1 MENVK
6 TVNYNGKNIFVK
18 ASLEL
23 NIDDALSFK
32 PTQNWLENITKD
44 NNLHLDEINF
54 REIFYFGSKSGFI
67 TWEAKVRD
75 HNLSIEE
82 YTLKYGSPQGYYL
95 PGYVF
100 CRGDAV
106 SILPILSCQEDDNI
120 YTAVVQQARVPI
132 AQQNK
137 IEIAAGILS
146 DTTGTVAGAAL
157 DEIKQELD
165 IDDLGPHNLIDLGAL
180 AWGDTNN
187 KWTTGCGAVDEHI
200 ISFAFHKNI
209 TLKWLKDKNGKQTGE
224 NYAGERIKI
233 KIIKLDN
240 LWLNSQDSK
249 ALSSYCLYQNLIK
262 AGIIDEK
269 LNKLNRNNICS
280 CNIN

>member
-6 TVNYNGKNIFVK
+6 TIDFNGKNIFIK
-18 ASLEL
+18 AKSDL
-23 NIDDALSFK
+23 NIDEILDFK
-32 PTQNWLENITKD
+32 PVRNWLENILQQD
-44 NNLHLDEINF
+44 NLYLDEINF
-54 REIFYFGSKSGFI
+54 REIFYFGPKPGFV

-75 HNLSIEE
+75 HVLSKEE
-82 YTLKYGSPQGYYL
+82 YSLKYGSTRGYYI

-106 SILPILSCQEDDNI
+106 SILPILSCQEDGI
-120 YTAVVQQARVPI
+120 TYTAVVQQARVPI
-132 AQQNK
+132 AQQSK
-137 IEIAAGILS
+137 VEIAAGILS

-180 AWGDTNN
+180 AWGDSNN

-224 NYAGERIKI
+224 NHDGERIKI

-262 AGIIDEK
+262 TGIIDEK
-269 LNKLNRNNICS
+269 LNKLN
-280 CNIN
+280 